1 MPISFAEA
9 LRNQLADYKRNEL
22 LVTEHGL
29 WVQNNRPY
37 PHILPAASSELNL
50 CRSLRLEM
58 LALVRGHSSWTKH
71 RDFHHLNS
79 SQAMCWNVL
88 MPALVLPG
96 GLKHLGNAMGTPSPI
111 AAMNFEVIQDRVE
124 FTNFDCVLQ
133 LDDGGIVYM
142 EAKLTEREFGGAAK
156 NAKRELKRT
165 DIYTPRLHD
174 KVPPELLEE
183 AAFFSNYQLLRNL
196 SHLKCASDR
205 LVLLLP
211 RANAGL
217 VRQAESFRALVLP
230 PWQAQVSLVFV
241 EDLLERLVTQPDTR
255 ARLHFE
261 ECQRKYV
268 LRQGLRVGTYMDSL
282 KHCVDASDPGQ
293 LGRP

>member
-1 MPISFAEA
+1 MSTSFAEA
-9 LRNQLADYKRNEL
+9 LQAQLADYKRNEL

-29 WVQNNRPY
+29 WVQNSRPY

-50 CRSLRLEM
+50 CAALRREL
-58 LALVRGHSSWTKH
+58 LALIHGRRSWTKH

-96 GLKHLGNAMGTPSPI
+96 GLEQLGAAIGTTSSIKAMD
-111 AAMNFEVIQDRVE
+111 FEAIPDLVE
-124 FTNFDCVLQ
+124 FTNFDCVLE
-133 LDDGGIVYM
+133 LYDGGNVYV
-142 EAKLTEREFGGAAK
+142 EAKLSEREFAGVAK

-165 DIYTPRLHD
+165 NIYAPRLLG
-174 KVPPELLEE
+174 KVLNELLEE
-183 AAFFSNYQLLRNL
+183 AAFFANYQLLRNL

-217 VRQAESFRALVLP
+217 VRQAECFRESVLP

-241 EDLLERLVTQPDTR
+241 EDLLEHLVTQPDTR

-268 LRQGLRVGTYMDSL
+268 LR
-282 KHCVDASDPGQ
+282 
-293 LGRP
+293 

>member
-1 MPISFAEA
+1 MRQRTCDASMLRMAVSFAEA
-9 LRNQLADYKRNEL
+9 LQAQLADYKRNEL
-22 LVTEHGL
+22 LVTDHGL

-50 CRSLRLEM
+50 CTALRPEL
-58 LALVRGHSSWTKH
+58 LALVEGHSSWTKH

-96 GLKHLGNAMGTPSPI
+96 GLEQLAVAMGMPSPI
-111 AAMNFEVIQDRVE
+111 KAMDFEAIPDLVE
-124 FTNFDCVLQ
+124 FTNFDSVLE
-133 LDDGGIVYM
+133 LEDGGTVYV
-142 EAKLTEREFGGAAK
+142 ESKLSEREFGGAAK
-156 NAKRELKRT
+156 NARRELKRT
-165 DIYTPRLHD
+165 DIYIPRLRG

-183 AAFFSNYQLLRNL
+183 AAFFTNYQLLRNL

-211 RANAGL
+211 RANASL
-217 VRQAESFRALVLP
+217 VRQAESFRALVLS

-268 LRQGLRVGTYMDSL
+268 LR
-282 KHCVDASDPGQ
+282 
-293 LGRP
+293 